1 MERDKELNSLRK
13 KIRDYEQ
20 VSVCVCVCVSVR
32 VSNKLQCSC
41 DLPSLLSQGVTGLSE
56 AVEAIKK
63 KKEELTLRDKYVTL
77 LPSTLSQACRAHCI
91 ISQ

>member
-20 VSVCVCVCVSVR
+20 VRVCVC
-32 VSNKLQCSC
+32 VSNKLQCSN

-63 KKEELTLRDKYVTL
+63 KKEELALRDK
-77 LPSTLSQACRAHCI
+77 
-91 ISQ
+91 